1 MSLPRPTPVRTI
13 GPSASSELDGSAG
26 PARSRLSAF
35 SAARPL
41 PVQAGGLTDPIFES
55 VPGLTTTPSAGRRRP
70 ASASEGM
77 LGCEVAAIEGWLAGL
92 GLERYAELL
101 LQAGWD
107 TVEVTYV

>member
-1 MSLPRPTPVRTI
+1 
-13 GPSASSELDGSAG
+13 
-26 PARSRLSAF
+26 
-35 SAARPL
+35 
-41 PVQAGGLTDPIFES
+41 
-55 VPGLTTTPSAGRRRP
+55 
-70 ASASEGM
+70 M